1 MLLVCINNLER
12 TILIVPIS
20 NALICKTME
29 SKEIEKIEEHLNA
42 ETSVISEKEKMEK
55 HSQPARPTGL
65 IEKRVEIDSNPT
77 AHPAV
82 TITPVSQD
90 LHKGEPT
97 SEATAGTQAEQ
108 LTMVP
113 SRMHEYYKYESFGQ
127 PNTAMHALAGRSYNV
142 NLRPLAIDQSP
153 LKELVPDFSE
163 VQPITA
169 YKKAL
174 GHENSYVYTF
184 YLPDGVRDS
193 ERYLRNDCP
202 YGTTTA
208 WSIPALTVLKENLI
222 GLPLQGLEWP
232 VIASANPTPSNSYL
246 HAVTHRVGKSGV
258 LDLRFK
264 ISGSRKYNVKEIYV
278 LGRIWTPLT
287 QGYMIWENSAENY
300 DAAQPTVYPAFADI
314 GKITLDTRK
323 ELTNLTQ
330 MLRFVDKTFP
340 PDIEQ
345 SMVNIL
351 EHMGRNKLSLSRLY
365 WRIWCCIAESTLCEA
380 QDKRWKVHKIHN
392 PHTPMAL
399 NGPLALKELFSE
411 SQMAVQPFFLT
422 HNMLDSIGCGN
433 LIEIFQFLLS
443 ENFEARCHFMLSKN
457 WPSLGQV
464 RVILPS
470 GHTTLHSAPTRL
482 IVPSESLYAILS
494 YFARALGQQHLIDE
508 IGKTVAIFLMRPE
521 GDHLWLG
528 HNFITLKLPPFRCKR
543 TLHLAWANT
552 DVPLDYPMKTPPFYK
567 LAWLG
572 SIRYLQIGLCAN
584 TVLSELGVF
593 SGLQLENSGIKM
605 TKEWCAAMY
614 RLFQRD
620 RGSCEF
626 NFRMQHISLRCDW
639 GCILNRITSSV
650 VIIRPLLVNFV
661 RVPQWQEWL
670 LFQRIQPESTWMSG
684 QMGHITPKTILQ
696 PCKSYNPTLCGIES
710 GLGDIY
716 YRLISDGTAEVT
728 LHAASFSMGTFIT
741 RKAQALCSTT
751 GLPLDGQFRHLR
763 LGDDIDT
770 YYHFIVRS
778 EIACGRIMNDWYK
791 KKEYHW
797 QLCCDQ
803 NFMQDGFGKRD
814 GEIWLES
821 SAAAPVENINTGF
834 IGNPR
839 LRGPQVELVDSHEAR
854 GNDVIV
860 YGNPPGDGDDPSVDE
875 WSSTEEADTTPYPE
889 GVPISKLHEQKYPI
903 HYCRAKREPSA
914 GLLMLRYGIALSI
927 ATAGICALSN
937 QELYSM
943 ASRGEVL
950 HELSQYEPPHTR
962 ASNLARDGSPLR
974 SSSPTQAEQARC
986 APTNND
992 SLSRMER
999 VARKIEKKNR
1009 KRAEERRA
1017 ALAEMQELE
1026 ARKMEKN
1033 MSAAG
1038 QVVNIDVEKWKGG
1051 LRTFAQSI
1059 NADISLLE
1067 ADSAWQSWDQLAKLN
1082 QAEPLVDEDARL
1094 KYQGILRLYGNRD
1107 LVVML
1112 RLVPRL
1118 VRIELCKALIG
1129 LLEESAP
1136 YLLPCTRDIRAHER
1150 IVKFLTIAKANM
1162 SFCNV
1167 LTEAELQADQQCQ
1180 HMHFTQWHLVG
1191 TLNYDS
1197 YFELVKSWSK
1207 IQYECPFAYEHQ
1219 EPTPAQRLA
1228 ESKGSAGIE
1237 SPYTIDKKWLEDTVI
1252 EPEEISTLDNVMDV
1266 TIIRNVSEEMQDF
1279 QSARGSCSAQ
1289 SLHTSAS
1296 SHAASSSSSTFPKA
1310 VITAEVLQIFSSA
1323 TQASTPVEAVQS
1335 KTCPTTKT
1343 PASTKTTP
1351 KTRGGVTNTSTVP
1364 KLTLTPSQQ
1373 AWLEKRKKDV
1383 PGSAVAN
1390 RTRAQTKMAAA
1401 LQGVFATGSSLQ
1413 SYHSLDDSR
1422 SKDVTSV
1429 TEDAEHVMFEKTEAA
1444 GNADNAQESENG
1456 SPTQT

>member
-1 MLLVCINNLER
+1 MDPQEVAK
-12 TILIVPIS
+12 V
-20 NALICKTME
+20 
-29 SKEIEKIEEHLNA
+29 EEHLNA
-42 ETSVISEKEKMEK
+42 DVVQEQEPKNVDK
-55 HSQPARPTGL
+55 HTEPARPTGI
-65 IEKRVEIDSNPT
+65 IEKRVGLEDNPVAKPAINTTSVGEGSRNGEI
-77 AHPAV
+77 
-82 TITPVSQD
+82 I
-90 LHKGEPT
+90 
-97 SEATAGTQAEQ
+97 SEATVGTTAEQ

-113 SRMHEYYKYESFGQ
+113 SRMHEYYKHESFGR
-127 PNTAMHALAGRSYNV
+127 PNTTTLPLAGRGYNV

-174 GHENSYVYTF
+174 GHEHSYTYTF

-193 ERYLRNDCP
+193 ERYLKNDCP

-264 ISGSRKYNVKEIYV
+264 VTGSRKYNVKEIYV

-340 PDIEQ
+340 PEMEQ
-345 SMVNIL
+345 SMVNVL

-365 WRIWCCIAESTLCEA
+365 WRIWCCIAEATLRES
-380 QDKRWKVHKIHN
+380 QEKRWKVHRIRN

-422 HNMLDSIGCGN
+422 HSMLDSIGCGN

-470 GHTTLHSAPTRL
+470 GHTTLHSAPTQL
-482 IVPSESLYAILS
+482 VVPSESLYAILN

-528 HNFITLKLPPFRCKR
+528 HNFVTIKLPPFRCKR
-543 TLHLAWANT
+543 TLHLAWANA
-552 DVPLDYPMKTPPFYK
+552 DVALDYPMKTPPFYK

-584 TVLSELGVF
+584 TVLSELGLY

-605 TKEWCAAMY
+605 TKEWCTAMY

-626 NFRMQHISLRCDW
+626 NFRIQHVALRCDW

-650 VIIRPLLVNFV
+650 VVIRPLLVNFV

-684 QMGHITPKTILQ
+684 QMGHITPKTLLQ
-696 PCKSYNPTLCGIES
+696 PCRSYNPTLCGIDS

-728 LHAASFSMGTFIT
+728 LHVASFSMGTFIT

-770 YYHFIVRS
+770 YYHFIIRS
-778 EIACGRIMNDWYK
+778 EIACGRIMHDWHK
-791 KKEYHW
+791 KREYHW

-814 GEIWLES
+814 GELWLES
-821 SAAAPVENINTGF
+821 SAAPPAENINTGF

-839 LRGPQVELVDSHEAR
+839 VTEPQIELIDSHEAR
-854 GNDVIV
+854 TNDVIV
-860 YGNPPGDGDDPSVDE
+860 YGHPPEEGVGSSVDE
-875 WSSTEEADTTPYPE
+875 WSSTEDVEANQYPD
-889 GVPISKLHEQKYPI
+889 GVPTTKIYEQEYPI
-903 HYCRAKREPSA
+903 HYCRADKEPSA
-914 GLLMLRYGIALSI
+914 GLLMLRYGIALQSSS
-927 ATAGICALSN
+927 AGTCVLNN
-937 QELYSM
+937 QELYAM
-943 ASRGEVL
+943 AARGEALHTLLQYQPPQKAAFSSRPDGIAGDSVL
-950 HELSQYEPPHTR
+950 PRQAGHSVGAPG
-962 ASNLARDGSPLR
+962 RDDTLQR
-974 SSSPTQAEQARC
+974 
-986 APTNND
+986 
-992 SLSRMER
+992 LER
-999 VARKIEKKNR
+999 IARKIEKKN
-1009 KRAEERRA
+1009 KKKAEERRA

-1026 ARKMEKN
+1026 ARKIDTN
-1033 MSAAG
+1033 MQAAG
-1038 QVVNIDVEKWKGG
+1038 QVVTVDIEKWKGG
-1051 LRTFAQSI
+1051 LRRFAKGI
-1059 NADISLLE
+1059 KADISLLE
-1067 ADSAWQSWDQLAKLN
+1067 ADSAWQSWDQLATMN
-1082 QAEPLVDEDARL
+1082 QAEPSMDEDAREIF
-1094 KYQGILRLYGNRD
+1094 QGILKMYGNRD

-1118 VRIELCKALIG
+1118 VRTELCRALIG

-1136 YLLPCTRDIRAHER
+1136 YLLPCTRDIRLHER
-1150 IVKFLTIAKANM
+1150 ITKFLTIAKANM

-1167 LTEAELQADQQCQ
+1167 LTESELQAEQQCQ
-1180 HMHFTQWHLVG
+1180 HLHFTQWHLIG

-1197 YFELVKSWSK
+1197 YLELVKSWSQK
-1207 IQYECPFAYEHQ
+1207 QYECPFAYEHRD
-1219 EPTPAQRLA
+1219 PSPAQL
-1228 ESKGSAGIE
+1228 EIDLQGGIGING
-1237 SPYTIDKKWLEDTVI
+1237 PYTVDKKWLEDSVI
-1252 EPEEISTLDNVMDV
+1252 EPEFIGKLENVMDA
-1266 TIIRNVSEEMQDF
+1266 TIIRNTSEEAQDF

-1289 SLHTSAS
+1289 SPRISAS
-1296 SHAASSSSSTFPKA
+1296 SHVASSSSCIPQKTST
-1310 VITAEVLQIFSSA
+1310 ITETPPPPSSA
-1323 TQASTPVEAVQS
+1323 IKAPTPTKKAQPKPS
-1335 KTCPTTKT
+1335 LTTKAPGQT
-1343 PASTKTTP
+1343 QQTP
-1351 KTRGGVTNTSTVP
+1351 KTPVKKVNIVMMP

-1373 AWLEKRKKDV
+1373 AWLEKRKRSMSS
-1383 PGSAVAN
+1383 SAIAT

-1401 LQGVFATGSSLQ
+1401 LQDVLATGSSIR
-1413 SYHSLDDSR
+1413 SYHSLDDTRSR
-1422 SKDVTSV
+1422 GAVSA
-1429 TEDAEHVMFEKTEAA
+1429 TEDAEQASFEKTEE
-1444 GNADNAQESENG
+1444 ADNAMSAPGSESG
-1456 SPTQT
+1456 SPTNAPLHQTR

>member
-1 MLLVCINNLER
+1 MD
-12 TILIVPIS
+12 P
-20 NALICKTME
+20 
-29 SKEIEKIEEHLNA
+29 KEVEKIEEHLNA
-42 ETSVISEKEKMEK
+42 ETIEEQEKKTVKEP
-55 HSQPARPTGL
+55 HQSARPTGL
-65 IEKRVEIDSNPT
+65 IEKRVEINDNPT
-77 AHPAV
+77 EKPAV
-82 TITPVSQD
+82 SIIPISQEP
-90 LHKGEPT
+90 KNGEPT
-97 SEATAGTQAEQ
+97 SEAAVGTQAEQ

-113 SRMHEYYKYESFGQ
+113 SRMHEYYKHESFGH
-127 PNTAMHALAGRSYNV
+127 PNTTSLSLAGRGYNV

-169 YKKAL
+169 YKRAL
-174 GHENSYVYTF
+174 GHEHSYVYTF

-193 ERYLRNDCP
+193 ERYLKNDCP

-278 LGRIWTPLT
+278 LGRIWTPLA

-314 GKITLDTRK
+314 GRITLDTRK

-365 WRIWCCIAESTLCEA
+365 WRIWCCIAEATLCEA
-380 QDKRWKVHKIHN
+380 QEKRWKVHKIHN

-399 NGPLALKELFSE
+399 NGPIALRELFSE

-422 HNMLDSIGCGN
+422 HSMLDSVGCGN

-470 GHTTLHSAPTRL
+470 GHTTLHSTPTRL
-482 IVPSESLYAILS
+482 VVPSESLYAILN

-521 GDHLWLG
+521 GDSLWLG

-543 TLHLAWANT
+543 TLHLAWANA

-584 TVLSELGVF
+584 TVLSELGLF

-605 TKEWCAAMY
+605 TKEWCTAMY

-626 NFRMQHISLRCDW
+626 NFRVQHVSLRCDW

-650 VIIRPLLVNFV
+650 IIIRPLLVNFV

-684 QMGHITPKTILQ
+684 QMGHITPKTLLQ

-728 LHAASFSMGTFIT
+728 LHVASFNMGTFIT

-770 YYHFIVRS
+770 YYHFIIRS

-791 KKEYHW
+791 KREYHW

-803 NFMQDGFGKRD
+803 NFMQDGFGKRE

-821 SAAAPVENINTGF
+821 NAAAPVENINTGF

-839 LRGPQVELVDSHEAR
+839 LREPQVELVDSHEAR
-854 GNDVIV
+854 SNNVMV
-860 YGNPPGDGDDPSVDE
+860 YGNPPADDGGSGMEE
-875 WSSTEEADTTPYPE
+875 WSSTEEVETTPYPD
-889 GVPISKLHEQKYPI
+889 GVPINKVYEQEYPI
-903 HYCRAKREPSA
+903 HYCRGKKKPTA
-914 GLLMLRYGIALSI
+914 GMLMLQYGVAIQNT
-927 ATAGICALSN
+927 TAGTCALNN

-943 ASRGEVL
+943 AAQGEAL
-950 HELSQYEPPHTR
+950 HTLLQYEPPPQKNFKAGR
-962 ASNLARDGSPLR
+962 G
-974 SSSPTQAEQARC
+974 
-986 APTNND
+986 NND
-992 SLSRMER
+992 SEPESPRAHQVER
-999 VARKIEKKNR
+999 TPAQSNTLGRLEQVAKKIEKKNQ
-1009 KRAEERRA
+1009 KRAAERRA
-1017 ALAEMQELE
+1017 ALAKMQELE
-1026 ARKMEKN
+1026 KKKLEKT
-1033 MSAAG
+1033 MQTAG
-1038 QVVNIDVEKWKGG
+1038 QVVNIDIEKWKDGF
-1051 LRTFAQSI
+1051 RSFAKGI
-1059 NADISLLE
+1059 DADIRLLE
-1067 ADSAWQSWDQLAKLN
+1067 ADSAWQSWDQLAKMN
-1082 QAEPLVDEDARL
+1082 QAEPLIEEDARL

-1112 RLVPRL
+1112 RLVPRA
-1118 VRIELCKALIG
+1118 VRAELCKTLIG

-1150 IVKFLTIAKANM
+1150 VVKFLTVARANM

-1167 LTEAELQADQQCQ
+1167 LTESELQAEQQCQ
-1180 HMHFTQWHLVG
+1180 HLHFTQWHLIG

-1197 YFELVKSWSK
+1197 YFELVKSWSQK
-1207 IQYECPFAYEHQ
+1207 QHECPFAYEHQ
-1219 EPTPAQRLA
+1219 DPTAAQQLIEA
-1228 ESKGSAGIE
+1228 QGGIGVG
-1237 SPYTIDKKWLEDTVI
+1237 SPYTIDKKWLEDTII
-1252 EPEEISTLDNVMDV
+1252 EPEAISTLDNVMDA
-1266 TIIRNVSEEMQDF
+1266 TIVRNTSEEAQDF
-1279 QSARGSCSAQ
+1279 QSARGSYSAQ
-1289 SLHTSAS
+1289 SPHISAS
-1296 SHAASSSSSTFPKA
+1296 SLAASSSACIPPRTA
-1310 VITAEVLQIFSSA
+1310 TTAEVLQIFSSVA
-1323 TQASTPVEAVQS
+1323 QMHAHS
-1335 KTCPTTKT
+1335 KTVQDQPRTATKT
-1343 PASTKTTP
+1343 PGSTKTTP
-1351 KTRGGVTNTSTVP
+1351 KAQGKKSDTTVVP
-1364 KLTLTPSQQ
+1364 KLTLTPSQL
-1373 AWLEKRKKDV
+1373 AWLEKRKKDSS
-1383 PGSAVAN
+1383 GSAIAN

-1401 LQGVFATGSSLQ
+1401 LQDALATGSSLQ
-1413 SYHSLDDSR
+1413 SYHSLDDSHSR
-1422 SKDVTSV
+1422 GVTSA
-1429 TEDAEHVMFEKTEAA
+1429 TENVEHATFEKTET
-1444 GNADNAQESENG
+1444 ADNAPDVPESETG
-1456 SPTQT
+1456 SPPKGQSQ